1 MWRTAGRAA
10 GCHFTRIN
18 VNTEKYSS
26 VVNWREQIRSL
37 VMKLT
42 PVVERSVTSFRSWHV
57 IIPRFFVLLCIFS
70 LAISLSLSLSRARFR
85 FSLFVIN
92 FSNYYQTAIHV
103 HPYGRVIFQKE
114 YQWYRTLLIFVTRVC
129 CTIEMTFTKAFWQP
143 VVRTMYRNSFV
154 IKVLKELA
162 WRLGF

>member
-57 IIPRFFVLLCIFS
+57 IIPRFFVLPCIFS
-70 LAISLSLSLSRARFR
+70 LAISLSLSLPL
-85 FSLFVIN
+85 SLSFLSLRN
-92 FSNYYQTAIHV
+92 QLFELLSNRDPRSSLSSYNISKGISMISYVVDLRDACLFHDFYESILTTCCSYYVA
-103 HPYGRVIFQKE
+103 K
-114 YQWYRTLLIFVTRVC
+114 
-129 CTIEMTFTKAFWQP
+129 
-143 VVRTMYRNSFV
+143 
-154 IKVLKELA
+154 
-162 WRLGF
+162 

>member
-70 LAISLSLSLSRARFR
+70 LAISLSLSLSLVRALSF
-85 FSLFVIN
+85 FSLCNQLFELL
-92 FSNYYQTAIHV
+92 SNHDPRSPLWSRNISKGISMISYVVDLRDACLLHDRNDFYENILATCCSYYV
-103 HPYGRVIFQKE
+103 PK
-114 YQWYRTLLIFVTRVC
+114 
-129 CTIEMTFTKAFWQP
+129 
-143 VVRTMYRNSFV
+143 
-154 IKVLKELA
+154 
-162 WRLGF
+162 